1 MLALNMGGYGRSA
14 DVIKVRGHSF
24 SGSSWVQPP
33 CSIGYAI
40 RPWSRVIGGKDRF
53 NEILFLGWGNVWPNL
68 DLSFVLFEVGCPLGI
83 IFDRGL
89 KPKLS
94 RGKHGS

>member
-53 NEILFLGWGNVWPNL
+53 NEILFLGLGERVAKPGL
-68 DLSFVLFEVGCPLGI
+68 EFCTVRGRLSTRDHI
-83 IFDRGL
+83 
-89 KPKLS
+89 
-94 RGKHGS
+94 